1 MEKMNHYL
9 KLILS
14 LVLKNYFLRAVEKL
28 KTLMLWPSVLVPQI
42 LSFGQKLSFELYW
55 HGSAGPH
62 KVSFQ
67 CAKDN
72 FLLMKRGK
80 MSIV

>member
-14 LVLKNYFLRAVEKL
+14 LNLKNDLLRAVGKL

-42 LSFGQKLSFELYW
+42 LSLDKISLLY
-55 HGSAGPH
+55 
-62 KVSFQ
+62 
-67 CAKDN
+67 
-72 FLLMKRGK
+72 
-80 MSIV
+80 